1 MNRPSK
7 TWEGITNDQ
16 MGVSDGVC
24 LEHYKFPGKDAANFW
39 IFAIPCFQTP
49 KNAFLTTMGSLI
61 TRPLNGGLPIY
72 GLPPLKMSKQRSYG
86 DGSKPIFTIGG
97 STSNQ
102 LFCCV
107 PSGYQGFDHQ
117 FCCCNGVPQFQSNPS
132 GSPHDM

>member
-1 MNRPSK
+1 MIR
-7 TWEGITNDQ
+7 W
-16 MGVSDGVC
+16 VC
-24 LEHYKFPGKDAANFW
+24 LMGCASNITSFLERMQPTFGFLRYLVFRH
-39 IFAIPCFQTP
+39 Q

-72 GLPPLKMSKQRSYG
+72 GLRPLKMSKQRSYG